1 MRTGVMPYFFPYET
15 EFVVGIVLLIVGLLI
30 AKRMIRKRQKTL

>member
-30 AKRMIRKRQKTL
+30 GKRMIKKRQNFL